1 MIRTRAGRAGAA
13 GVALLAGLL
22 PALLTGCTASGP
34 GAAKPSPS
42 SSAEAAAA
50 AAPHGPAIRLVS
62 PDGAVHLGDEVRVVI
77 RATDDGAPVAARDA
91 TFEVISGPATYPGGF
106 ETSAT
111 DSDGVASSLG
121 LHAEGA
127 GRVTIRVA
135 VGEISSDLTI
145 DVAGS

>member
-1 MIRTRAGRAGAA
+1 VIRTRAGRAGVT
-13 GVALLAGLL
+13 GLALLAGLL

-34 GAAKPSPS
+34 GAANPS
-42 SSAEAAAA
+42 SSSSVEAAAEQ
-50 AAPHGPAIRLVS
+50 HGPAIRLVS

-77 RATDDGAPVAARDA
+77 RATDDGAPVTGRDA
-91 TFEVISGPATYPGGF
+91 TFEVVSGPATYPGGF

-121 LHAEGA
+121 LHTEGV
-127 GRVTIRVA
+127 GRVTIRIA

-145 DVAGS
+145 DVAGT